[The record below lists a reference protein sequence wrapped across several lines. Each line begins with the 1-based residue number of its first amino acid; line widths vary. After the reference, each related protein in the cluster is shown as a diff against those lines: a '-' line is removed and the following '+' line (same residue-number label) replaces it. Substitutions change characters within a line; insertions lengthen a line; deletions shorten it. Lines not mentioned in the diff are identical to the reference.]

1 MYLITLSRTV
11 TSQWNTGTFGNQ
23 LYRSKGYLKDAH
35 ICVCMCVCVSVS
47 ETCVHGVLNKKGLG
61 AEDVG
66 GVSWVCAYI
75 IATSLFVIGVV
86 RGRVR
91 VLV

>member
-1 MYLITLSRTV
+1 MEY
-11 TSQWNTGTFGNQ
+11 WNIWQSAIPF
-23 LYRSKGYLKDAH
+23 KGYLKDATF
-35 ICVCMCVCVSVS
+35 VFVCVCVSVS